1 MRKVFE
7 VKASPWISHKIV
19 STYKVCANSSA
30 DAKSAVKKQPELSSF
45 LYDVD
50 NFKVKQLNERT
61 EGWNTNEVRRCD

>member
-7 VKASPWISHKIV
+7 VKANPWISNQIV

-30 DAKSAVKKQPELSSF
+30 DAKSAVKNQPELSSF
-45 LYDVD
+45 LYDAD

-61 EGWNTNEVRRCD
+61 EGWKTNEVRRCD